1 MRNSGFHFMMCLITF
16 VPLSAQN
23 MFFSCFVCLSSKAWM
38 VVSFSVASKTEET
51 RRSQREVRSAHT
63 QAAIITNV
71 LHRRLK
77 SNVNLNPLKGRKKK
91 VSKIPTVINQYFFFF
106 FFLKTVGNKWPEDL
120 LAKATTKVFTIS
132 LKDLF
137 SLCFRGLWHYEEHR
151 RGYRVPACCQHCAQR
166 CQGLHCSFTS
176 LHWCTARSMVVEIRS
191 TCNVCSVLISFI
203 FPAAWELVVFLKEA
217 KCPAQTHRFWLR

>member
-1 MRNSGFHFMMCLITF
+1 MDGGEL
-16 VPLSAQN
+16 
-23 MFFSCFVCLSSKAWM
+23 FSRIQDRGDQAFTERGE
-38 VVSFSVASKTEET
+38 SVY
-51 RRSQREVRSAHT
+51 T
-63 QAAIITNV
+63 QVAIITNV

-77 SNVNLNPLKGRKKK
+77 SNINLKLLKGEKKK
-91 VSKIPTVINQYFFFF
+91 GLQDSHCHKSIFLFFS
-106 FFLKTVGNKWPEDL
+106 LKTVGNKWPEDL

-137 SLCFRGLWHYEEHR
+137 SLCFRGLRHYEEHR
-151 RGYRVPACCQHCAQR
+151 RSYRIPACCQHCAQR

-191 TCNVCSVLISFI
+191 TCNVCSVLISLI
-203 FPAAWELVVFLKEA
+203 FPAAWEFVVFLKEA